1 MDKEQKMRLDKVE
14 YVGDR
19 IIITGDELPILRT
32 VIVDSIVG
40 KVDLLHNNINYKAIE
55 LGKDLMDYFRQE
67 DKIKIEKLKRENE
80 ELKTQLKKYTI
91 SEKEKDNTNKI
102 ETLNKLGNYNFYNLG
117 FKCIEEMADLTQE
130 IIKRMTR
137 PWGLREGDEGVGA
150 KYKDA
155 IADVLLICNRLME
168 HGECKQ
174 EVIKNMEVKLKRAI
188 EKELEMELKRQQLSG
203 D

>member
-1 MDKEQKMRLDKVE
+1 MDKEEKMRIDKVE

-32 VIVDSIVG
+32 VIVDPIVG

-55 LGKDLMDYFRQE
+55 LGKDLMDYFRQK

-80 ELKTQLKKYTI
+80 ELKTQLKKYI
-91 SEKEKDNTNKI
+91 PEKDKENTSEIK
-102 ETLNKLGNYNFYNLG
+102 TLNKLGNYNFYNLG
-117 FKCIEEMADLTQE
+117 LICIEEMADLTQE
-130 IIKRMTR
+130 IIKRMTK
-137 PWGLREGDEGVGA
+137 PWGDCEGYEGVGA

-188 EKELEMELKRQQLSG
+188 EKELESELKRQQLSG

>member
-1 MDKEQKMRLDKVE
+1 MDKEQKMRIDKVE

-67 DKIKIEKLKRENE
+67 EKIKIEKLKKENE

-91 SEKEKDNTNKI
+91 SEKEEDNTNKI

-117 FKCIEEMADLTQE
+117 FMCIEEM
-130 IIKRMTR
+130 
-137 PWGLREGDEGVGA
+137 
-150 KYKDA
+150 
-155 IADVLLICNRLME
+155 
-168 HGECKQ
+168 GEL
-174 EVIKNMEVKLKRAI
+174 EVKLKRAI
-188 EKELEMELKRQQLSG
+188 VKELEMELKRQQLIN
-203 D
+203 

>member
-1 MDKEQKMRLDKVE
+1 MRIDKVE

-32 VIVDSIVG
+32 VIVDLIVG
-40 KVDLLHNNINYKAIE
+40 KADLSHDNINFKAID
-55 LGKDLMDYFRQE
+55 LGKDLIDYFRQE

-91 SEKEKDNTNKI
+91 SEKEEDNTKKI

-117 FKCIEEMADLTQE
+117 FMCIEEMADLTQA

-137 PWGLREGDEGVGA
+137 PRAYCEGYESVRA

-174 EVIKNMEVKLKRAI
+174 EVMKNMEVKLKRAI
-188 EKELEMELKRQQLSG
+188 EKELKMELKRQQLSG

>member
-1 MDKEQKMRLDKVE
+1 MDKEQKMRIDKVE

-67 DKIKIEKLKRENE
+67 EKIKIEKLKKENE

-91 SEKEKDNTNKI
+91 SEKEEDNTNKI

-117 FKCIEEMADLTQE
+117 FMCIEEM
-130 IIKRMTR
+130 
-137 PWGLREGDEGVGA
+137 
-150 KYKDA
+150 
-155 IADVLLICNRLME
+155 
-168 HGECKQ
+168 GEL
-174 EVIKNMEVKLKRAI
+174 EVKLKRAI
-188 EKELEMELKRQQLSG
+188 KKELEMQLKRQQLSG

>member
-1 MDKEQKMRLDKVE
+1 MDKEQKMRIDKVE

-67 DKIKIEKLKRENE
+67 EKIKIEKLKKENE

-91 SEKEKDNTNKI
+91 SEKEEDNTNKI

-117 FKCIEEMADLTQE
+117 LICIEEM
-130 IIKRMTR
+130 
-137 PWGLREGDEGVGA
+137 
-150 KYKDA
+150 
-155 IADVLLICNRLME
+155 
-168 HGECKQ
+168 GEL
-174 EVIKNMEVKLKRAI
+174 EVKLKRSI
-188 EKELEMELKRQQLSG
+188 EKELELELKRQQLSG

>member
-1 MDKEQKMRLDKVE
+1 MRIDKVE

-67 DKIKIEKLKRENE
+67 EKIKIEKLKKENE

-91 SEKEKDNTNKI
+91 SEKEEDNTNKI

-117 FKCIEEMADLTQE
+117 FMCIEEM
-130 IIKRMTR
+130 
-137 PWGLREGDEGVGA
+137 
-150 KYKDA
+150 
-155 IADVLLICNRLME
+155 
-168 HGECKQ
+168 GEL
-174 EVIKNMEVKLKRAI
+174 EVKLKRAI
-188 EKELEMELKRQQLSG
+188 VKELEMELKRQQLIN
-203 D
+203 

>member
-1 MDKEQKMRLDKVE
+1 MRIDKVE

-32 VIVDSIVG
+32 VIVDLIVG

-55 LGKDLMDYFRQE
+55 LGKDLMDYFRQK

-80 ELKTQLKKYTI
+80 ELKTQLKKYI
-91 SEKEKDNTNKI
+91 PEKDKENTSEIK
-102 ETLNKLGNYNFYNLG
+102 TLNKLGNYNFYNLG
-117 FKCIEEMADLTQE
+117 LICIEEMADLTQE
-130 IIKRMTR
+130 IIKRMTK
-137 PWGLREGDEGVGA
+137 PWGDCEGYEGVGA

>member
-1 MDKEQKMRLDKVE
+1 MRIDKVE

-67 DKIKIEKLKRENE
+67 EKIKIEKLKKENE

-91 SEKEKDNTNKI
+91 SEKEEDNTNKI

-117 FKCIEEMADLTQE
+117 FMCIEEM
-130 IIKRMTR
+130 
-137 PWGLREGDEGVGA
+137 
-150 KYKDA
+150 
-155 IADVLLICNRLME
+155 
-168 HGECKQ
+168 GEL
-174 EVIKNMEVKLKRAI
+174 EVKLKRAI
-188 EKELEMELKRQQLSG
+188 KKELEMQLKRQQLSG

>member
-1 MDKEQKMRLDKVE
+1 MDKEQKMRIDKVE

-55 LGKDLMDYFRQE
+55 LGKDLIDYFRQE
-67 DKIKIEKLKRENE
+67 DKMKIKKLKRENE
-80 ELKTQLKKYTI
+80 ELKTQLKKYI
-91 SEKEKDNTNKI
+91 PEKEEDTTNKI

-117 FKCIEEMADLTQE
+117 LICIEEM
-130 IIKRMTR
+130 
-137 PWGLREGDEGVGA
+137 
-150 KYKDA
+150 
-155 IADVLLICNRLME
+155 
-168 HGECKQ
+168 GEL
-174 EVIKNMEVKLKRAI
+174 EVKLKRSI
-188 EKELEMELKRQQLSG
+188 EKELELELKRQQLSG